1 MPLSSISTLKF
12 RACKNCELGFDNH
25 KNFEEEE
32 WHEHI
37 GNSGEGRNVGCSPLF
52 SRKFPLPDASIVF
65 SNTSKPSPEET
76 RRKAEPPQG
85 GLPSRGR
92 VRLGNRAGC
101 QPAKTS
107 VRPCPPSR
115 KPGFPAF
122 LELEADAEGA
132 LEVVFLRF
140 VAHALPQILI
150 QIEADVAEFHEQ
162 GEVLV
167 QLVFRV

>member
-1 MPLSSISTLKF
+1 MLAKTANWDSITTKILRRKSGTNTLAILG
-12 RACKNCELGFDNH
+12 RAET
-25 KNFEEEE
+25 
-32 WHEHI
+32 W
-37 GNSGEGRNVGCSPLF
+37 GCSPLF

-122 LELEADAEGA
+122 LELVTDAEGA

-167 QLVFRV
+167 QLVFRVEVHFHGLVARG